1 MKPSLCHISLVRLG
15 THLIP
20 PATET
25 FAYNLCIYI
34 LNYTFSFAFRYSFQ
48 KRTIEFKKNRN
59 YKNSMQMK
67 TDQGPFKFQDLPP
80 PLPRLSFQT

>member
-1 MKPSLCHISLVRLG
+1 MRLG

-25 FAYNLCIYI
+25 FAYKSFTPIQYNLCIYI
-34 LNYTFSFAFRYSFQ
+34 LNYTFRNSFQ
-48 KRTIEFKKNRN
+48 KHTIEFKKNRN

-80 PLPRLSFQT
+80 PLPRPSFQT